1 MRALIKKENKPECME
16 VGEVEKPS
24 CPDDHVLIRVLAG
37 GVCGTDLHIR
47 TGEWICGK
55 VPVVLGHEFSGEI
68 AEWGKKVQG
77 FQKGDRVTVEPHIAT
92 CGVCE
97 YCLTGR
103 RHLCPSKKGLGIDT
117 NGGFAEFVA
126 VDPAIVHKLPAAIS
140 PEEGALMEPTAIVCH
155 GVLVK
160 GSVRSCDRVAVVGP
174 GPIGIIAAQVARAV
188 GAKEVIVVGVEKD
201 REIRLKLCEDLGFE
215 PFVAEDRK
223 RMARI
228 KSRYDVV
235 VEASGVSKGIGLAV
249 DLLKRDGQMIA
260 IGIPMEDQS
269 SVPWAEAVRKSAT
282 VHCSYSSSFS
292 AWEMSLSLV
301 ESGKVRLRP
310 LITHDLDLGEWEK
323 AFDALAA
330 GKGVKAVLRP

>member
-47 TGEWICGK
+47 TGEWICGR

-77 FQKGDRVTVEPHIAT
+77 FQKGDRVTVEPHIAA

>member
-24 CPDDHVLIRVLAG
+24 CPNDHVLIRVLAG

-47 TGEWICGK
+47 TGEWICGR
-55 VPVVLGHEFSGEI
+55 VPLVVGHEFSGEI
-68 AEWGKKVQG
+68 AERGKKVQG
-77 FQKGDRVTVEPHIAT
+77 FQKGDRVTVEPHIAA

-174 GPIGIIAAQVARAV
+174 GPIGIIAAQVARAA

-310 LITHDLDLGEWEK
+310 LITHDLDLREWKK

>member
-1 MRALIKKENKPECME
+1 MRALIKKENRPECME
-16 VGEVEKPS
+16 VGQVDKSS
-24 CPDDHVLIRVLAG
+24 CPDDYVLIRVLAG

-47 TGEWICGK
+47 TGEWVCGK
-55 VPVVLGHEFSGEI
+55 VPVVMGHEFCGEI

-77 FQKGDRVTVEPHIAT
+77 FQKGDRVVVEPHIAA

-103 RHLCPSKKGLGIDT
+103 RHLCPAKKGLGIDID
-117 NGGFAEFVA
+117 GGFAEFVA
-126 VDPAIVHKLPAAIS
+126 VEARLVHRLPAGVS

-155 GVLVK
+155 GVLIK

-188 GAKEVIVVGVEKD
+188 GAREVMVVGVQKD
-201 REIRLKLCEDLGFE
+201 RETRLKLCEDLQFKTYL
-215 PFVAEDRK
+215 AEDREAML
-223 RMARI
+223 RM

-269 SVPWAEAVRKSAT
+269 NVPWAEAVRKSAT
-282 VHCSYSSSFS
+282 LHCTYSSSFT
-292 AWEMSLSLV
+292 AWEMALTLV
-301 ESGKVRLRP
+301 ESGKVRLKP
-310 LITHDLDLGEWEK
+310 LITHDVDLQEWRK

>member
-16 VGEVEKPS
+16 VGQVEKPS

-47 TGEWICGK
+47 TGEWVCGK
-55 VPVVLGHEFSGEI
+55 FPVVMGHEFCGEI
-68 AEWGKKVQG
+68 AEWGRKVQG
-77 FQKGDRVTVEPHIAT
+77 FQRGDRVVVEPHVSY
-92 CGVCE
+92 CGACE
-97 YCLTGR
+97 FCLTGR
-103 RHLCPSKKGLGIDT
+103 RHLCPSKKGLGIDI

-126 VDPAIVHKLPAAIS
+126 VEARLVHRLPARVS

-174 GPIGIIAAQVARAV
+174 GPIGIISAQVARAV
-188 GAKEVIVVGVEKD
+188 GAREVIVVGVQQD
-201 REIRLKLCEDLGFE
+201 REIRLKLCEDLQFKTYL
-215 PFVAEDRK
+215 AEDRE
-223 RMARI
+223 ALLGI

-260 IGIPMEDQS
+260 IGIPMEDHS
-269 SVPWAEAVRKSAT
+269 KVPWAEAVRKSAT
-282 VHCSYSSSFS
+282 LHCTYSSSFT
-292 AWEMSLSLV
+292 AWEMALSLV
-301 ESGKVRLRP
+301 ESGKVRLKP
-310 LITHDLDLGEWEK
+310 LITHDVDLKDWEK

-330 GKGVKAVLRP
+330 GRGVKAVLRP

>member
-1 MRALIKKENKPECME
+1 MRALIKKENRPECME
-16 VGEVEKPS
+16 VGQVDKSS
-24 CPDDHVLIRVLAG
+24 CPDDYVLIRVLAG

-47 TGEWICGK
+47 TGEWVCGK
-55 VPVVLGHEFSGEI
+55 VPVVMGHEFCGEI

-77 FQKGDRVTVEPHIAT
+77 FQKGDRVVVEPHIAA

-103 RHLCPSKKGLGIDT
+103 RHLCPAKKGLGIDID
-117 NGGFAEFVA
+117 GGFAEFVA
-126 VDPAIVHKLPAAIS
+126 VEARLVHRLPAGVS

-160 GSVRSCDRVAVVGP
+160 GRVRSCDRVAVVGP

-188 GAKEVIVVGVEKD
+188 GAREVMVVGVQKD
-201 REIRLKLCEDLGFE
+201 RETRLKLCEDLQFKTSL
-215 PFVAEDRK
+215 AEDREA
-223 RMARI
+223 MLRI
-228 KSRYDVV
+228 KNRYDVV
-235 VEASGVSKGIGLAV
+235 VEASGFSKGIGLAV

-269 SVPWAEAVRKSAT
+269 NVPWAEAVRKSAT
-282 VHCSYSSSFS
+282 LHCTYSSSFT
-292 AWEMSLSLV
+292 AWEMALTLV
-301 ESGKVRLRP
+301 ESGKVRLKP
-310 LITHDLDLGEWEK
+310 LITHDVDLQEWRK

>member
-16 VGEVEKPS
+16 VGQVEKPS

-55 VPVVLGHEFSGEI
+55 VPVVMGHEFCGEI
-68 AEWGKKVQG
+68 GEWGRRVLG
-77 FQKGDRVTVEPHIAT
+77 FQKGDRVVVEPHMAA

-103 RHLCPSKKGLGIDT
+103 RHLCPSKKGLGLDI

-126 VDPAIVHKLPAAIS
+126 VEARLVHRLPPGVS

-155 GVLVK
+155 GVLIK

-188 GAKEVIVVGVEKD
+188 GAREVMVVGVQKD
-201 REIRLKLCEDLGFE
+201 RETRLKLCEDLQFKTCL
-215 PFVAEDRK
+215 AEDREAML
-223 RMARI
+223 RM

-282 VHCSYSSSFS
+282 LHCTYSSSFP
-292 AWEMSLSLV
+292 AWEMALSLA
-301 ESGKVRLRP
+301 ESGKVRLKP
-310 LITHDLDLGEWEK
+310 LITHDVDLQEWEK
-323 AFDALAA
+323 AFDALAS

>member
-16 VGEVEKPS
+16 VGQVEKPF

-47 TGEWICGK
+47 TGEWVCGK
-55 VPVVLGHEFSGEI
+55 VPVVMGHEFCGEI
-68 AEWGKKVQG
+68 AEWGKRVQG
-77 FQKGDRVTVEPHIAT
+77 FQKGDRVVVEPHMSA

-103 RHLCPSKKGLGIDT
+103 RHLCPFKKGLGLDI

-126 VDPAIVHKLPAAIS
+126 VEARLVHRLPPGVS

-155 GVLVK
+155 GVLIK

-188 GAKEVIVVGVEKD
+188 GAREVMVVGVQKD
-201 REIRLKLCEDLGFE
+201 RETRLKICEDLQFKTCL
-215 PFVAEDRK
+215 AEDREAML
-223 RMARI
+223 RM

-282 VHCSYSSSFS
+282 LHCSYSSSFP
-292 AWEMSLSLV
+292 AWEMALGLV
-301 ESGKVRLRP
+301 ESGKVRLKP
-310 LITHDLDLGEWEK
+310 LITHDVDLQEWK
-323 AFDALAA
+323 RAFDALAA

>member
-16 VGEVEKPS
+16 VGQVEKPS
-24 CPDDHVLIRVLAG
+24 CADDHVLIRVLAG

-47 TGEWICGK
+47 TGEWVCGK
-55 VPVVLGHEFSGEI
+55 VPVVMGHEFCGEI
-68 AEWGKKVQG
+68 AEWGKRVQG
-77 FQKGDRVTVEPHIAT
+77 FQKGDRVVVEPHMAA

-103 RHLCPSKKGLGIDT
+103 RHLCPSKKGLGLDI

-126 VDPAIVHKLPAAIS
+126 VEARLLHRLPAAIS

-188 GAKEVIVVGVEKD
+188 GAREVMVVGVQKD
-201 REIRLKLCEDLGFE
+201 REKRLKLCEDLQFKTCL
-215 PFVAEDRK
+215 AEDREAML
-223 RMARI
+223 RM

-282 VHCSYSSSFS
+282 LHCTYSSSFT
-292 AWEMSLSLV
+292 AWEMALTLV
-301 ESGKVRLRP
+301 ESGKVRLKP
-310 LITHDLDLGEWEK
+310 LITHDVDLKEWQV
-323 AFDALAA
+323 AFDALGA

>member
-16 VGEVEKPS
+16 VGQVEKPS

-47 TGEWICGK
+47 TGEWVCGK
-55 VPVVLGHEFSGEI
+55 LPVIMGHEFCGEI
-68 AEWGKKVQG
+68 AEWGKRVQG
-77 FQKGDRVTVEPHIAT
+77 FQKGDRVVVEPHMSA

-103 RHLCPSKKGLGIDT
+103 RHLCPSKKGLGLDI

-126 VDPAIVHKLPAAIS
+126 VEARLVHRLPPGVS

-155 GVLVK
+155 GVLIK

-188 GAKEVIVVGVEKD
+188 GAREVMVVGVQKD
-201 REIRLKLCEDLGFE
+201 RETRLKLCEDLQFKTCL
-215 PFVAEDRK
+215 AEDREAML
-223 RMARI
+223 RM

-269 SVPWAEAVRKSAT
+269 SVPWAETVRKSAT
-282 VHCSYSSSFS
+282 LHCTYSSSFP
-292 AWEMSLSLV
+292 AWEMALSLV
-301 ESGKVRLRP
+301 ESRKVRLKP
-310 LITHDLDLGEWEK
+310 LITHDVDLQEWEK

>member
-16 VGEVEKPS
+16 VGQVEKPS

-55 VPVVLGHEFSGEI
+55 VPVVMGHEFCGEI
-68 AEWGKKVQG
+68 GEWGRRVLG
-77 FQKGDRVTVEPHIAT
+77 FQKGDRVVVEPHMAA

-103 RHLCPSKKGLGIDT
+103 RHLCPSKKGLGLDI

-126 VDPAIVHKLPAAIS
+126 VEARLVHRLPPGVS

-155 GVLVK
+155 GVLIK

-188 GAKEVIVVGVEKD
+188 GAREVMVVGVQKD
-201 REIRLKLCEDLGFE
+201 RETRLKLCEDLQFKTCL
-215 PFVAEDRK
+215 AEDREAML
-223 RMARI
+223 RM

-282 VHCSYSSSFS
+282 LHCTYSSSFP
-292 AWEMSLSLV
+292 AWEMALSLV
-301 ESGKVRLRP
+301 ESGKVRLKP
-310 LITHDLDLGEWEK
+310 LITHDVDLQEWEM

>member
-1 MRALIKKENKPECME
+1 MRALIKKENRPECME
-16 VGEVEKPS
+16 VGQVDKSS
-24 CPDDHVLIRVLAG
+24 CPDDYVLIRVLAG

-47 TGEWICGK
+47 TGEWVCGK
-55 VPVVLGHEFSGEI
+55 VPVVMGHEFCGEI

-77 FQKGDRVTVEPHIAT
+77 FQKGDRVVVEPHIAA

-103 RHLCPSKKGLGIDT
+103 RHLCPAKKGLGIDID
-117 NGGFAEFVA
+117 GGFAEFVA
-126 VDPAIVHKLPAAIS
+126 VEARLVHRLPAGVS

-160 GSVRSCDRVAVVGP
+160 GRVRSCDRVAVVGP

-188 GAKEVIVVGVEKD
+188 GAREVMVVGVQKD
-201 REIRLKLCEDLGFE
+201 RETRLKLCEDLQFKTSL
-215 PFVAEDRK
+215 AEDREA
-223 RMARI
+223 MLRI
-228 KSRYDVV
+228 KTRSDVV

-269 SVPWAEAVRKSAT
+269 NVPWAEAVRKSAT
-282 VHCSYSSSFS
+282 LHCTYSSSFT
-292 AWEMSLSLV
+292 AWEMALTLV
-301 ESGKVRLRP
+301 ESGKVRLKP
-310 LITHDLDLGEWEK
+310 LITHDVDLQEWRK